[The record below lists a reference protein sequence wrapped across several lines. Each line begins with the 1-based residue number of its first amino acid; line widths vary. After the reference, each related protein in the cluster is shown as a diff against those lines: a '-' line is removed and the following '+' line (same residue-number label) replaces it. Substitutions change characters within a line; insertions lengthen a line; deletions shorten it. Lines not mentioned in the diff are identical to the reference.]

1 MSLGAAIFTRASTE
15 AGLTALIGSG
25 ADARIYKLQIPQ
37 GGATAPY
44 IIWQTVSG
52 LPMRTHN
59 APVDL
64 SFATVQFACFATTPE
79 GATTL
84 REALI
89 AAFDNVELSH
99 GETAVL
105 QEDGRDDYEE
115 AVQLYRA
122 DADFVIP
129 HRH

>member
-44 IIWQTVSG
+44 IIWQGVTSIPGAVHTG
-52 LPMRTHN
+52 PTG
-59 APVDL
+59 
-64 SFATVQFACFATTPE
+64 ATERIMQFACFATTPE
-79 GATTL
+79 EASAVRT
-84 REALI
+84 ALI
-89 AAFDNVELSH
+89 AAFDGITLDNGDNGTL
-99 GETAVL
+99 
-105 QEDGRDDYEE
+105 EDDSRDDYDT

-122 DADFVIP
+122 DADF
-129 HRH
+129 HF